1 MGSQVSVRSTKSS
14 TTLLVTDDGTGHD
27 QEELEEAADNLEAV
41 LDAPEAGGAEDAG
54 AEEDGVG
61 DDEEEEE
68 EEEGGEEEEDEG
80 EENDDDEAGGDD
92 DA

>member
-61 DDEEEEE
+61 DDEEDL
-68 EEEGGEEEEDEG
+68 EEGGEEEEDEE